1 MDIKNLILQN
11 KLRQWEIAEV
21 MGISEFTLSRWMRK
35 PDNLSQEQ
43 RSKIVTAIDQLLKK
57 GA

>member
-1 MDIKNLILQN
+1 MEIKNLIQQN

-35 PDNLSQEQ
+35 PDNLSTEQ
-43 RSKIVTAIDQLLKK
+43 KNKITTAIDRLLKK